1 MFCSQ
6 CAEEL
11 PDTAYF
17 CLKCGV
23 KTSSGIEAG
32 VASPWNW
39 EKEVEKTVTNVA
51 QDLGRAV
58 DTVRENVRK
67 AINKDPRFCAKCG
80 DKNHAESKFCY
91 HCGSALN

>member
-11 PDTAYF
+11 SDTAYF

-23 KTSSGIEAG
+23 KTSTGIEAG

-39 EKEVEKTVTNVA
+39 EKEVEKTVTTVA
-51 QDLGRAV
+51 RDLGRAI
-58 DTVRENVRK
+58 DTVRDNVRK
-67 AINKDPRFCAKCG
+67 TINKAPHFCAQCG
-80 DKNHAESKFCY
+80 DKNLAESKFCLK
-91 HCGSALN
+91 CGSALN